1 MIGLFGG
8 TFDPIH
14 FGHLRP
20 ALEVFNALPFSE
32 LRFVPCGV
40 PGHRARPVAS
50 PIQRLAMVRAAIG
63 GTPGFKLDV
72 REIDKPT
79 ACYTVETLVELRAQ
93 MATRP
98 LAVVIGMDAFLG
110 LESWHRWR
118 ELIELAH
125 IVVTHRPGWDEEHI
139 QDNPVLSR
147 LVGEQRCWEADEL
160 ASRPAGGIWFQ
171 PVTLLDISA
180 TRIRQILKAGEEVR
194 YLLPESVNQ
203 LIKQQRI
210 YA

>member
-32 LRFVPCGV
+32 LRLLPCGV
-40 PGHRARPVAS
+40 PGHRTRPVANAL
-50 PIQRLAMVRAAIG
+50 QRLTMVRAAISSI
-63 GTPGFKLDV
+63 PGFKLDT
-72 REIDKPT
+72 REVDKPT
-79 ACYTVETLVELRAQ
+79 PCYTVETLLELRTQ
-93 MATRP
+93 MPTHP

-110 LESWHRWR
+110 LESWHRWH
-118 ELIELAH
+118 EVITLAH
-125 IVVTHRPGWDEEHI
+125 LVVTHRPGWDVEHI
-139 QDNPVLSR
+139 QDNPVLNR
-147 LVGEQRCWEADEL
+147 FVGEHQCWQAEEL
-160 ASRPAGGIWFQ
+160 TARPAGGIWFQ

-180 TRIRQILKAGEEVR
+180 TRIRQMLKAGDDVR
-194 YLLPESVNQ
+194 FLLPESVNQ